1 MGGSQQFEEGFRA
14 ADSDVVGHLLL
25 FLQWLLLTP
34 LKLVRFI
41 NAQTVYPRDRLVAQK
56 TEICLPPDKV
66 VSMLHDEGALLR
78 CKLCLMVQKVI
89 SQEEVDWEV
98 GSEKLGL
105 TFVAFCCCFG
115 LGFRLVCWLLPF
127 VEGVKYF
134 ENSSAYFAMNS
145 ECISFFGAF
154 GSIRVVA
161 FKNSFNVATP

>member
-1 MGGSQQFEEGFRA
+1 MRGSQQFEEGFGA

-25 FLQWLLLTP
+25 FFQWLLLTP
-34 LKLVRFI
+34 LKLVRFV
-41 NAQTVYPRDRLVAQK
+41 NAQTVDPRDRLVAK
-56 TEICLPPDKV
+56 KAEVCLPPDEV

-78 CKLCLMVQKVI
+78 RKLCLMVQKVI
-89 SQEEVDWEV
+89 SQVEVDWEV
-98 GSEKLGL
+98 GPEKLGL
-105 TFVAFCCCFG
+105 AGFAFLCCFG

-127 VEGVKYF
+127 VEGFEYF
-134 ENSSAYFAMNS
+134 ENSCAYFAVNS